1 MEGRPCNTTAP
12 SFPLP
17 DAEYVRQRAA
27 REVVKPKMTAGE
39 RKRVLRRMVNDRK
52 GEGVREKGAADRKR
66 LNGGQRT

>member
-1 MEGRPCNTTAP
+1 MEGRSCNTTAP

-27 REVVKPKMTAGE
+27 GEAVKPKMTAGE

-52 GEGVREKGAADRKR
+52 SEGVREKGAADGKR

>member
-27 REVVKPKMTAGE
+27 REAVKPKMTAGE

-52 GEGVREKGAADRKR
+52 SEGVREKGAADRKR